1 MKQFKLS
8 PATAEEFERYKEY
21 MERYKF
27 AGNEDE
33 RLIYKQL
40 AEKSAQRL
48 KELQTGKP

>member
-1 MKQFKLS
+1 MKEYTLS
-8 PATAEEFERYKEY
+8 PATAEEYQRYKEY

-40 AEKSAQRL
+40 AEKSAQKL

>member
-1 MKQFKLS
+1 MKQYTMN

>member
-1 MKQFKLS
+1 MKQYTLS
-8 PATAEEFERYKEY
+8 PATAEEYKRYKEY

-48 KELQTGKP
+48 KQLQTGKP

>member
-1 MKQFKLS
+1 MKQYTMN
-8 PATAEEFERYKEY
+8 PATAEEFARYREY

-48 KELQTGKP
+48 KQLQTGKP